1 MADVAGLVARL
12 RAAGCVFAED
22 EAALLLAAVP
32 EDAAGRDGRLD
43 ALVARRVAGEPLEHV
58 VGHAVFHGLRIE
70 VGPGVFVPR
79 RRSEFLV
86 ARALDG
92 VRAEGEVTLL
102 DLCCGSGAL
111 GLALRTA
118 LGPRATLYAADVDPG
133 ALRWARRN
141 LAPVGAHVYEGD
153 LYAPLPDALRG
164 RVDILTANV
173 PYVPSEEVR
182 LLPAEARAHEPLV
195 ALDGGTDGLDLVR
208 RVAHEATT
216 WLTPGGH
223 LLVESGERQAYEIAK
238 LFTAAGLRAE
248 VVHEE
253 EGWATVVRGTRPHT
267 SASGQEFQA
276 PPAIEER
283 GPGRSPE
290 TGAGGGAP
298 KRGPGAQPRGTP
310 RPHHLLRPAD
320 ESRVHPAPG
329 APRAYRAA
337 RGATR

>member
-1 MADVAGLVARL
+1 MADTAGLVARL

-22 EAALLLAAVP
+22 EAALLLAAVA
-32 EDAAGRDGRLD
+32 EDAPDRDAVLD
-43 ALVARRVAGEPLEHV
+43 ALAARRVAGEPLEHV

-92 VRAEGEVTLL
+92 VRAAGPVTLL

-141 LAPVGAHVYEGD
+141 LAPVGAHVHEGD
-153 LYAPLPDALRG
+153 LYAPLPAALRG
-164 RVDILTANV
+164 HVDVLTANV

-208 RVAHEATT
+208 RVAAEATT
-216 WLTPGGH
+216 WLAPAGR
-223 LLVESGERQAYEIAK
+223 LLVESGERQAPRVASVFE
-238 LFTAAGLRAE
+238 AAGLRAE
-248 VVHEE
+248 VAHEE
-253 EGWATVVRGTRPHT
+253 EGWATVVTGTQK
-267 SASGQEFQA
+267 S
-276 PPAIEER
+276 
-283 GPGRSPE
+283 SPS
-290 TGAGGGAP
+290 
-298 KRGPGAQPRGTP
+298 GAQPSSPSG
-310 RPHHLLRPAD
+310 
-320 ESRVHPAPG
+320 V
-329 APRAYRAA
+329 
-337 RGATR
+337 

>member
-22 EAALLLAAVP
+22 EAELLLAAVP
-32 EDAAGRDGRLD
+32 EDVAGRDAAGRDGALD

-58 VGHAVFHGLRIE
+58 VGHAVFHGLRIA

-92 VRAEGEVTLL
+92 VRAEGAVTLL

-118 LGPRATLYAADVDPG
+118 LGPRATLHAADVDPG

-141 LAPVGAHVYEGD
+141 LAPVGAHVHEGD
-153 LYAPLPDALRG
+153 LYAPLPAALRG
-164 RVDILTANV
+164 RVDVLTANV

-208 RVAHEATT
+208 RVAEEAAT
-216 WLTPGGH
+216 WLAPGGR
-223 LLVESGERQAYEIAK
+223 LLVESGERQAPEVAGI
-238 LFTAAGLRAE
+238 FTAAGLHAE
-248 VVHEE
+248 IAHEE
-253 EGWATVVRGTRPHT
+253 EGWATVVTGTRPHT
-267 SASGQEFQA
+267 
-276 PPAIEER
+276 PPACPPPA
-283 GPGRSPE
+283 GPS
-290 TGAGGGAP
+290 TL
-298 KRGPGAQPRGTP
+298 QPLTLQSLTLRQ
-310 RPHHLLRPAD
+310 LRP
-320 ESRVHPAPG
+320 PAP
-329 APRAYRAA
+329 
-337 RGATR
+337 